1 MLEILVILGVRICS
15 YFWCEGCCENF
26 MILIVNIRYKGV
38 KLLRIFYYVFIV
50 VVGWEYIYKFRVGR
64 GGWGLVGVRN

>member
-1 MLEILVILGVRICS
+1 MLEILVILGVRIWS

-38 KLLRIFYYVFIV
+38 ELLRIFYYVFIV
-50 VVGWEYIYKFRVGR
+50 VVGWVYIYKFRVGR
-64 GGWGLVGVRN
+64 EGWGLVGVRN

>member
-38 KLLRIFYYVFIV
+38 KLFRIFYYVFIV
-50 VVGWEYIYKFRVGR
+50 IYI
-64 GGWGLVGVRN
+64 